1 MIDGYAL
8 IRCNGLILTSKDIDL
23 DLESCK
29 RMIGKSSSNGRR
41 EFVFK
46 KDGFTALCY
55 CKYLQTPDPED
66 QGRIIMLNG
75 DIYYNS
81 NSNSSSVGS
90 LHDLHSMLAR
100 SDGNYALACID
111 ISNGVIA
118 FARDP
123 LGSKPLY
130 YEHDGS
136 SNITIAS
143 DRRVLNSC
151 VEAAPGTL
159 YVFRL
164 GLGMEMIRFSP
175 IEYKPYVD
183 VSMDDAIEH
192 TRHLIST
199 SLIRRLSGRSRIVVG
214 VSGVDSIILAMLS
227 DRILDVM
234 PVTVCSKGSYD
245 EVNARYV
252 QEMTG
257 LRTHILMLDEQD
269 LLNIINEISTLDLDF
284 ASTMDVSIA
293 CVVYALARFARDN
306 GVDAI
311 MLGQL
316 ADELFGG
323 YARYLRYDY
332 RSSNSSIH
340 NDLNMILFNDL
351 KKASHD
357 LCRDES
363 IASSMPVDLL
373 LPYASVELARYVV
386 NLPAEF
392 KVDAVNGVRK
402 LLLRKVAESIGVA
415 HELAYR
421 EKKAMQFSTGIF
433 KMVKRLSKALNR

>member
-1 MIDGYAL
+1 MVDGYTL
-8 IRCNGLILTSKDIDL
+8 IRYNGFVLTNKDIDIEL
-23 DLESCK
+23 CK
-29 RMIGKSSSNGRR
+29 GIMGNRYGGMK

-46 KDGFTALCY
+46 KDEFAALCY
-55 CKYLQTPDPED
+55 CKYVQIPEED
-66 QGRIIMLNG
+66 RMVMVLLNG

-81 NSNSSSVGS
+81 SVHS
-90 LHDLHSMLAR
+90 LHDLHDMLAR
-100 SDGNYALACID
+100 SDGNYALAWID
-111 ISNGVIA
+111 TNDGVIA

-130 YEHDGS
+130 YKHDGS
-136 SNITIAS
+136 NIAIAS
-143 DRRVLNSC
+143 DRRVLNTC
-151 VEAAPGTL
+151 TEVEPGTL
-159 YVFRL
+159 YIFRL
-164 GLGMEMIRFSP
+164 GLGMEKIRFSP

-192 TRHLIST
+192 TRHLISA

-214 VSGVDSIILAMLS
+214 VSGIDSIILAILS
-227 DRILDVM
+227 NHILDVM
-234 PVTVCSKGSYD
+234 PVTVCTKGSYD
-245 EVNARYV
+245 EMNARYL
-252 QEMTG
+252 QEVMG
-257 LRTHILMLDEQD
+257 LRTHILMLEEQD
-269 LLNIINEISTLDLDF
+269 ILKILNDISTQEIDLDF

-293 CVVYALARFARDN
+293 CIVYALARFARDN
-306 GVDAI
+306 GVDAL

-323 YARYLRYDY
+323 YARYLRYYDC
-332 RSSNSSIH
+332 RSSNCIH
-340 NDLNMILFNDL
+340 HDLNMILFNDL

-363 IASSMPVDLL
+363 IASSMLVDLL

-392 KVDAVNGVRK
+392 KVDTVHGVRK

-415 HELAYR
+415 HEVVYR

-433 KMVKRLSKALNR
+433 KMVKRLKVLHR

>member
-8 IRCNGLILTSKDIDL
+8 IRYNGFILTNKDIDL
-23 DLESCK
+23 ELCR
-29 RMIGKSSSNGRR
+29 RMMGNRYDKGSGRRR

-55 CKYLQTPDPED
+55 CKYVQIPEG
-66 QGRIIMLNG
+66 QARIIILLNG

-81 NSNSSSVGS
+81 SNVHS
-90 LHDLHSMLAR
+90 LHDLHGMLAR
-100 SDGNYALACID
+100 SDGNYALTWID
-111 ISNGVIA
+111 TNDGVIA

-130 YEHDGS
+130 YKHDG

-143 DRRVLNSC
+143 DRRVLNTC
-151 VEAAPGTL
+151 VEVEPGTL
-159 YVFRL
+159 YIFRL
-164 GLGMEMIRFSP
+164 GLGMEKIRFSP

-214 VSGVDSIILAMLS
+214 VSGIDSIILAMLS
-227 DRILDVM
+227 NHILDVI
-234 PVTVCSKGSYD
+234 PVTVCTKGSYD
-245 EVNARYV
+245 EMNARYI
-252 QEMTG
+252 QEVTG
-257 LRTHILMLDEQD
+257 LRTHILMLEEQD
-269 LLNIINEISTLDLDF
+269 ILKILNDISTLEIDIDF

-293 CVVYALARFARDN
+293 CIVYALARFARDN
-306 GVDAI
+306 GADAL

-323 YARYLRYDY
+323 YARYLRYDC

-363 IASSMPVDLL
+363 IASSMLVDLL

-392 KVDAVNGVRK
+392 KVDVVHGVRK
-402 LLLRKVAESIGVA
+402 LLLRKVAESIGIA
-415 HELAYR
+415 HEIAYR
-421 EKKAMQFSTGIF
+421 EKKAMQFSTGVF
-433 KMVKRLSKALNR
+433 KMVKRLSKILHR

>member
-1 MIDGYAL
+1 
-8 IRCNGLILTSKDIDL
+8 
-23 DLESCK
+23 
-29 RMIGKSSSNGRR
+29 
-41 EFVFK
+41 
-46 KDGFTALCY
+46 
-55 CKYLQTPDPED
+55 
-66 QGRIIMLNG
+66 
-75 DIYYNS
+75 
-81 NSNSSSVGS
+81 
-90 LHDLHSMLAR
+90 MLAR
-100 SDGNYALACID
+100 SDGNYALTWID
-111 ISNGVIA
+111 TNDGVIA

-130 YEHDGS
+130 YKHDG

-143 DRRVLNSC
+143 DRRVLNTC
-151 VEAAPGTL
+151 VEVEPGTL
-159 YVFRL
+159 YIFRL
-164 GLGMEMIRFSP
+164 GLGMEKIRFSP
-175 IEYKPYVD
+175 IIEYKPYVD

-214 VSGVDSIILAMLS
+214 VSGIDSIILAMLS
-227 DRILDVM
+227 NHILDVI
-234 PVTVCSKGSYD
+234 PVTVCTKGSYD
-245 EVNARYV
+245 EMNARYI
-252 QEMTG
+252 QEVMG
-257 LRTHILMLDEQD
+257 LRTHILMLEEQD
-269 LLNIINEISTLDLDF
+269 ILKILNDISTLEIDIDF

-293 CVVYALARFARDN
+293 CIVYALARFARDN
-306 GVDAI
+306 GADAL

-323 YARYLRYDY
+323 YARYLRYDC

-363 IASSMPVDLL
+363 IASSMLVDLL

-392 KVDAVNGVRK
+392 KVDVVHGVRK
-402 LLLRKVAESIGVA
+402 LLLRKVAESIGIA
-415 HELAYR
+415 HEIAYR
-421 EKKAMQFSTGIF
+421 EKKAMQFSTGVF
-433 KMVKRLSKALNR
+433 KMVKRLSKVLHR